1 MPMFVVSTNVAKD
14 AVPSTL
20 LSETTEELAKAMG
33 KPAQVG
39 QNHTHSC
46 TNLCSPG
53 FYYDPKPELL
63 LSYVS
68 THGRVLCKC
77 YTKAPNA

>member
-20 LSETTEELAKAMG
+20 LSEATEELAKAMG

-39 QNHTHSC
+39 QNHAHSC
-46 TNLCSPG
+46 AACAPPG

-63 LSYVS
+63 FMCEDSRQISQQVQQKS
-68 THGRVLCKC
+68 T
-77 YTKAPNA
+77 

>member
-20 LSETTEELAKAMG
+20 LSEATEELAKAMG

-39 QNHTHSC
+39 QNHAHSC
-46 TNLCSPG
+46 IICAPLAFTT
-53 FYYDPKPELL
+53 KPQLL
-63 LSYVS
+63 LPYARQVS
-68 THGRVLCKC
+68 VQVLHES
-77 YTKAPNA
+77 T